1 MSEVVYL
8 KLSQNTE
15 VHEREVF
22 LSQLGELWCRNKSIE
37 NRCLALKVLHVP
49 SEKPERYVLS
59 VMELIEKLEKI
70 SDQIEVNSIG
80 ETDCIIDYQPKPR
93 AGQVWEWIKT
103 AAVCLIT
110 FFRCCLCH
118 HDL

>member
-1 MSEVVYL
+1 MSGRCFCPSWGSCGAAISPSE
-8 KLSQNTE
+8 T
-15 VHEREVF
+15 
-22 LSQLGELWCRNKSIE
+22 
-37 NRCLALKVLHVP
+37 RCLALKVLHVP

-103 AAVCLIT
+103 AAALPDHV
-110 FFRCCLCH
+110 FRRSLCH